1 MVLYTLIWS
10 SIRVTLL
17 TLKISNWWKTQN
29 LAELLEE
36 KWSPLGIF
44 IKTVFHGISLCRRQ
58 WSSWDRTSVGDHS
71 FQSTR
76 RYFEN
81 GQEML
86 PLVLWFKCLLIPS
99 KWNWRC
105 WSLSSVWLFVAPWTC
120 TLPVY
125 MFMDMNCAW
134 NSPDKNTGVGCHS
147 LPQGSSLPRDQTQ
160 VSSMTDSLPC
170 EPNVGI
176 NYIILICYL

>member
-1 MVLYTLIWS
+1 MVLHTLIWS

-105 WSLSSVWLFVAPWTC
+105 WSLSSVWLFVAPWTVHGILQTRILELVAIPFPRGLPYPGIKPRSPPWQILC
-120 TLPVY
+120 HVSQTLEL
-125 MFMDMNCAW
+125 
-134 NSPDKNTGVGCHS
+134 T
-147 LPQGSSLPRDQTQ
+147 
-160 VSSMTDSLPC
+160 
-170 EPNVGI
+170 
-176 NYIILICYL
+176 ILS